1 MKEINQ
7 KCKSDDLVL
16 FALASNT
23 ITLTNKLL
31 WNQGIH
37 QVKLFSGIN
46 LMNSELPGVSLHFG
60 KSHDSKYGNETV
72 ESIPANA
79 LYIMDRGFSSH
90 ERIRELCKKEKYFL
104 LTVKN
109 NDKFKILEKSQ
120 CCGGAKESVSGI
132 RIIAFCN
139 GEKKTEYRLVTNF
152 PLSGERG
159 ITMNK
164 SEISIQKNGK

>member
-7 KCKSDDLVL
+7 KCKSDGLAL
-16 FALASNT
+16 FALASTT
-23 ITLTNKLL
+23 ITLTSKLR

-60 KSHDSKYGNETV
+60 KDHDSKYGNGTV

-79 LYIMDRGFSSH
+79 VGIMDRGFSSH
-90 ERIRELCKKEKYFL
+90 HRIRELCKKEKYFIL
-104 LTVKN
+104 RLKN
-109 NDKFKILEKSQ
+109 NEKFKILEESQ
-120 CCGGAKESVSGI
+120 CCLGAKEPVSGI

-152 PLSGERG
+152 PLFGERG
-159 ITMNK
+159 ITN
-164 SEISIQKNGK
+164 E

>member
-7 KCKSDDLVL
+7 KCKSDGLAL
-16 FALASNT
+16 FALASTT
-23 ITLTNKLL
+23 ITLTSKLR

-46 LMNSELPGVSLHFG
+46 LMNSVLPGVRLHFG
-60 KSHDSKYGNETV
+60 KGHDSKYGNRTV

-79 LYIMDRGFSSH
+79 VGIMGRGFSSH
-90 ERIRELCKKEKYFL
+90 HRIRELCKKEKYFIL
-104 LTVKN
+104 RLKN
-109 NDKFKILEKSQ
+109 NEKFKILEESQ
-120 CCGGAKESVSGI
+120 CCLGAKEPVSRI

-152 PLSGERG
+152 LLSGERG
-159 ITMNK
+159 ITN
-164 SEISIQKNGK
+164 E